1 MKKVLI
7 VTDYYFDDRRGGGI
21 SSAISNLFH
30 NLDGEMNISFL
41 SFQDAAGKVRPIFFY
56 FTLIKYF
63 YFKKNV
69 VIYLSGIFNFNSNLV
84 PLFMV
89 RFSRNKLIL
98 SPRGML
104 KSTAISNSK
113 KKLLLL
119 KLLGYLLKRSS
130 TIHVTN
136 ETEKSES
143 IHFFSKCE
151 HLAILDFP
159 PPRTEVFV
167 ERLKNIDSLRLL
179 YIGRIDELKNLY
191 SVLVTIKNLS
201 IFLQNSPLCSKKNI
215 KFTII
220 GQIADQKYFERCKNL
235 INEIVALNVISI
247 FHLEYVPYHELEQYY
262 LDHDLFISLSKGENF
277 GYTIAES
284 LATAMPVIITPNSPF
299 GELFE
304 IKIGSVVD
312 EKNIDEVLKEI
323 LFYLKMTTED
333 YIILSKSIYDNYNL
347 IFRNTDL
354 ICQYKDLF
362 KT

>member
-1 MKKVLI
+1 
-7 VTDYYFDDRRGGGI
+7 
-21 SSAISNLFH
+21 
-30 NLDGEMNISFL
+30 
-41 SFQDAAGKVRPIFFY
+41 
-56 FTLIKYF
+56 
-63 YFKKNV
+63 
-69 VIYLSGIFNFNSNLV
+69 
-84 PLFMV
+84 
-89 RFSRNKLIL
+89 
-98 SPRGML
+98 
-104 KSTAISNSK
+104 
-113 KKLLLL
+113 
-119 KLLGYLLKRSS
+119 
-130 TIHVTN
+130 
-136 ETEKSES
+136 
-143 IHFFSKCE
+143 
-151 HLAILDFP
+151 LAILDFP